1 MRLARENPRW
11 GDLRIVGEL
20 KKLGVTTNPDNPWVT
35 QVARNFAAG
44 PEEAGRRFR
53 FLVHDRDGKK

>member
-1 MRLARENPRW
+1 MVEVEVERRGVHL
-11 GDLRIVGEL
+11 
-20 KKLGVTTNPDNPWVT
+20 LGVTTNPDNPWVT